1 MLQGTRTRRRR
12 IPPFRR
18 RELPSIYLAVLVFG
32 LVAPL
37 LPPLGPPAVPI
48 TAPAVA
54 PAPPP
59 EPLPVQVQ
67 LVAPA
72 PVVPRAALLN
82 RLADS
87 HTVALTFDDGPDPRW
102 TPQILAILKQHGA
115 VATFCMV
122 SRNVAGQ
129 EALVRQLVDAGM
141 RLCDHSH
148 THDELLPNAT
158 PTGSRTRWSAP
169 DARCPP
175 PRRGR
180 PSSGSGRPAAT
191 GRPRWPNCPP
201 STACSRSA
209 GTSTRATG
217 NAPAPT
223 RSSPPFSGR
232 SASRPRRPDRAAARR
247 RRLARADGGGAGEA
261 HPVAGGAG
269 LPVRLP
275 GPLIP
280 WRAARPVGRRGPP
293 ASRAATSAG
302 PARAAPAPGTA
313 SPGGGAAAAAGRR
326 RTSRPARRHR
336 SPRPPPRRSGPCAA
350 APPAP
355 RAPTPS
361 SHDVVQVPA
370 RPGLRPDRRQPQL
383 HRRDPAPGRAEVAR
397 V

>member
-37 LPPLGPPAVPI
+37 LPPLGPPAIPI

-54 PAPPP
+54 PAPQP

-148 THDELLPNAT
+148 THDELLPERD
-158 PTGSRTRWSAP
+158 PERI
-169 DARCPP
+169 
-175 PRRGR
+175 
-180 PSSGSGRPAAT
+180 
-191 GRPRWPNCPP
+191 
-201 STACSRSA
+201 
-209 GTSTRATG
+209 
-217 NAPAPT
+217 
-223 RSSPPFSGR
+223 
-232 SASRPRRPDRAAARR
+232 
-247 RRLARADGGGAGEA
+247 ADEVVGAGRT
-261 HPVAGGAG
+261 
-269 LPVRLP
+269 L
-275 GPLIP
+275 
-280 WRAARPVGRRGPP
+280 
-293 ASRAATSAG
+293 S
-302 PARAAPAPGTA
+302 
-313 SPGGGAAAAAGRR
+313 AAAAG
-326 RTSRPARRHR
+326 
-336 SPRPPPRRSGPCAA
+336 
-350 APPAP
+350 APVEWF
-355 RAPTPS
+355 RAPGGNWSTEVAELSAEHGMQPLS
-361 SHDVVQVPA
+361 WNVDPRDWE
-370 RPGLRPDRRQPQL
+370 RPGADAIVAAVKQQIGQQAPDGPIVLL
-383 HRRDPAPGRAEVAR
+383 HDGGGSREQTVEALEKLIPWLAEQGYRFGFPVP
-397 V
+397 

>member
-48 TAPAVA
+48 TGPVVA

-148 THDELLPNAT
+148 THDELLPERD
-158 PTGSRTRWSAP
+158 PERI
-169 DARCPP
+169 
-175 PRRGR
+175 
-180 PSSGSGRPAAT
+180 
-191 GRPRWPNCPP
+191 
-201 STACSRSA
+201 
-209 GTSTRATG
+209 
-217 NAPAPT
+217 
-223 RSSPPFSGR
+223 
-232 SASRPRRPDRAAARR
+232 
-247 RRLARADGGGAGEA
+247 ADEVVGAGRT
-261 HPVAGGAG
+261 
-269 LPVRLP
+269 L
-275 GPLIP
+275 
-280 WRAARPVGRRGPP
+280 
-293 ASRAATSAG
+293 S
-302 PARAAPAPGTA
+302 
-313 SPGGGAAAAAGRR
+313 AAAAG
-326 RTSRPARRHR
+326 
-336 SPRPPPRRSGPCAA
+336 
-350 APPAP
+350 APVEWF
-355 RAPTPS
+355 RAPGGNWSTEVAELSAEHGMQPLS
-361 SHDVVQVPA
+361 WNVDPRDWE
-370 RPGLRPDRRQPQL
+370 RPGADAIVAAVQQQIGQQAPDGPIVLL
-383 HRRDPAPGRAEVAR
+383 HDGGGSREQTVEALEKLIPWLAEQGYRFGFPVP
-397 V
+397 

>member
-72 PVVPRAALLN
+72 PVVPRAAVLN

-148 THDELLPNAT
+148 THDELLPERD
-158 PTGSRTRWSAP
+158 PERI
-169 DARCPP
+169 
-175 PRRGR
+175 
-180 PSSGSGRPAAT
+180 
-191 GRPRWPNCPP
+191 
-201 STACSRSA
+201 
-209 GTSTRATG
+209 
-217 NAPAPT
+217 
-223 RSSPPFSGR
+223 
-232 SASRPRRPDRAAARR
+232 
-247 RRLARADGGGAGEA
+247 ADEVVGAGRT
-261 HPVAGGAG
+261 
-269 LPVRLP
+269 L
-275 GPLIP
+275 
-280 WRAARPVGRRGPP
+280 
-293 ASRAATSAG
+293 S
-302 PARAAPAPGTA
+302 
-313 SPGGGAAAAAGRR
+313 AAAAG
-326 RTSRPARRHR
+326 
-336 SPRPPPRRSGPCAA
+336 
-350 APPAP
+350 APVEWF
-355 RAPTPS
+355 RAPGGNWSTEVAELSAEHGMQPLS
-361 SHDVVQVPA
+361 WNVDPRDWE
-370 RPGLRPDRRQPQL
+370 RPGADAIVAAVQQQIGQQAPDGPIVLL
-383 HRRDPAPGRAEVAR
+383 HDGGGSREQTVEALEKLIPWLAEQGYRFGFPVP
-397 V
+397 

>member
-148 THDELLPNAT
+148 THDELLPERD
-158 PTGSRTRWSAP
+158 PERI
-169 DARCPP
+169 
-175 PRRGR
+175 
-180 PSSGSGRPAAT
+180 
-191 GRPRWPNCPP
+191 
-201 STACSRSA
+201 
-209 GTSTRATG
+209 
-217 NAPAPT
+217 
-223 RSSPPFSGR
+223 
-232 SASRPRRPDRAAARR
+232 
-247 RRLARADGGGAGEA
+247 ADEVVGAGRT
-261 HPVAGGAG
+261 
-269 LPVRLP
+269 L
-275 GPLIP
+275 
-280 WRAARPVGRRGPP
+280 
-293 ASRAATSAG
+293 S
-302 PARAAPAPGTA
+302 
-313 SPGGGAAAAAGRR
+313 AAAAG
-326 RTSRPARRHR
+326 
-336 SPRPPPRRSGPCAA
+336 
-350 APPAP
+350 APVEWF
-355 RAPTPS
+355 RAPGGNWSTEVAELSAEHGMQPLS
-361 SHDVVQVPA
+361 WNVDPRDWE
-370 RPGLRPDRRQPQL
+370 RPGADAIVAAVQRQIGQQAPDGPIVLL
-383 HRRDPAPGRAEVAR
+383 HDGGGSREQTVEALEKLIPWLAEQGYRFGFPVP
-397 V
+397 